1 MSVRSACVW
10 LSLSLLASSCSDPAD
25 PVEPT
30 GRLSA
35 ALQIPVSS
43 HDVTAVKFDV
53 VAAGG
58 SCSDTPLASATIPLE
73 DEPLPSSV
81 AGPGSGMHRFADGLF
96 LLPPG
101 PCRVCATPLAGA
113 APSTECARAEVAAE
127 VVAGQTSEV
136 LLVSQCRGQPTG
148 GLDVVVGLNDPP
160 AIAALDLAPSKF
172 ITVCQSAAL
181 AVTASDPNGD
191 DLSYAWAVISGP
203 DGASLRP
210 SGRAA
215 SFSGPAGDYQLA
227 VTVTDVHAAT
237 ATLRFPIHVST
248 ATCAVPPPV
257 QDLFALRCSP
267 CHTATAAGGL
277 SLASAEAAY
286 ANLVGTHALGAGC
299 TDRVRVV
306 AGSPAT
312 SYLVAKLRNIPP
324 ICGLPMPRNRPP
336 LPETELATIEAWIA
350 GLPH

>member
-1 MSVRSACVW
+1 
-10 LSLSLLASSCSDPAD
+10 LLASSSCTDPED
-25 PVEPT
+25 PVQPT

-35 ALQIPVSS
+35 ALQVSPSS

-73 DEPLPSSV
+73 DEPLPASV
-81 AGPGSGMHRFADGLF
+81 AGPGSGMHRFADRLF

-113 APSTECARAEVAAE
+113 APSMECARAEAAAE
-127 VVAGQTSEV
+127 VVAGQTSEI
-136 LLVSQCRGQPTG
+136 LLVSQCRGQATG

-160 AIAALDLAPSKF
+160 VIGALDIAPSKF

-181 AVTASDPNGD
+181 AVSASDPDGD
-191 DLSYAWAVISGP
+191 DLSVSWAVVSGP

-210 SGRAA
+210 AGRTAT
-215 SFSGPAGDYQLA
+215 FSGPAGDYQLA
-227 VTVTDVHAAT
+227 VTATDVHTAT

-248 ATCAVPPPV
+248 ATCAAPPPV

-267 CHTATAAGGL
+267 CHTAMAAGGL

-286 ANLVGTHALGAGC
+286 ANLVGVHAAGSGC
-299 TDRVRVV
+299 MDRVRVV
-306 AGSPAT
+306 AGSPTT

-324 ICGLPMPRNRPP
+324 ICGLPMPRNRPA
-336 LPETELATIEAWIA
+336 LPEPELATIEAWIA